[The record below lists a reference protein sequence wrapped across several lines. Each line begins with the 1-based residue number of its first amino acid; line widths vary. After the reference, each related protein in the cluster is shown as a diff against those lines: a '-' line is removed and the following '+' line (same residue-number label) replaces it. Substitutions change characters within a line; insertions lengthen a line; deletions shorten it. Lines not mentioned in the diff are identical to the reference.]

1 MGFIELIIVANM
13 NHDISAPVIQLLNQH
28 YLSNSHPQIATRLWL
43 IGTSHCHLCELAEEM
58 LKQCQKVLPFDY
70 VIVDIVDIM
79 DLLQQS
85 DGMDN
90 TQCQKLAQSIPILV
104 SKTDLLPYPF
114 GVLEIQKMLKNVTNN

>member
-1 MGFIELIIVANM
+1 MTKSKLNQIKP
-13 NHDISAPVIQLLNQH
+13 NHMRLWQLLNSLNNYPVNNH
-28 YLSNSHPQIATRLWL
+28 LFTVYLL
-43 IGTSHCHLCELAEEM
+43 GTSHCHLCELAEEM

-90 TQCQKLAQSIPILV
+90 TQCQKLVQSIPILI